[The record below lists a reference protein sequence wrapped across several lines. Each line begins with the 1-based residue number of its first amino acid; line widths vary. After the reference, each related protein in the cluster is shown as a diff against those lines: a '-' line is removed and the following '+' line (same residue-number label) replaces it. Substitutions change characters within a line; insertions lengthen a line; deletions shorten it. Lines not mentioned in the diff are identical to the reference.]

1 MIQWKVPGHMVVLF
15 QDVSRS
21 NVRFDFTSTL
31 HFCPQGAYFSG
42 DSARP
47 ELHIEA
53 TSLQSKRITAR
64 YVPTMETLAP
74 DCQNCINSKFCWPLE
89 CQIWHQSDRP
99 TVATAVNATDSVGID
114 KGQIQCPRARHD
126 SHLLGVHSP
135 AYPRSKPEHDHCTDQ
150 ETNKK
155 QGRVE
160 ESRGMTPKYTHFSK
174 FHFFQAL
181 HISKCSSP
189 A

>member
-21 NVRFDFTSTL
+21 NVFASTSPLRCASAPREHTFLEIPPDPSSTL
-31 HFCPQGAYFSG
+31 
-42 DSARP
+42 RP
-47 ELHIEA
+47 
-53 TSLQSKRITAR
+53 
-64 YVPTMETLAP
+64 LAFRAKESSP
-74 DCQNCINSKFCWPLE
+74 DMFPLWRLWHPHKDCINCKFCWPLE

-135 AYPRSKPEHDHCTDQ
+135 AYPRSKPEHDHRTDQ